1 MKADAAE
8 KVRTYDIDS
17 FNLADTVHEAENE
30 YVQGEDNA
38 SGNDSE

>member
-17 FNLADTVHEAENE
+17 FNLADTVHEAENYSVHE
-30 YVQGEDNA
+30 WENV
-38 SGNDSE
+38 SGHDSE